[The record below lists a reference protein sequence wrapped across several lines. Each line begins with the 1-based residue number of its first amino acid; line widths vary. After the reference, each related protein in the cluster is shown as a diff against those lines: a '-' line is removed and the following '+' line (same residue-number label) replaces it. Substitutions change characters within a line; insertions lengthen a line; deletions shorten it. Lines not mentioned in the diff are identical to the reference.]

1 MRSIV
6 RANKTDGEK
15 GGGGAG
21 GDGRAKLEK
30 GRKGRRPFAVAPVS
44 PPVALPVTYKPPPP
58 PQIK

>member
-6 RANKTDGEK
+6 RTNKTDGEK

-30 GRKGRRPFAVAPVS
+30 GRKGKRSFRGGASQPFQLLTNP
-44 PPVALPVTYKPPPP
+44 LPP